1 MTLLIPSTSSS
12 RTSHRVGKK
21 PLVSVVVPTLNE
33 ERNLPQLF
41 ASMPDVVD
49 EVVLVDGFST
59 DGTVAL
65 ARELRPDIVVV
76 NQTRRGKGNALCQ
89 GFKAAS
95 GDIIVMLDADGST
108 NPAEIPSYVGTL
120 LAGADFAKGSR
131 FMQGGG
137 TSDMEPH
144 RYLGNQFFVWTV
156 RILFGGNYTDL
167 CYGYNAFWAWTLPLL
182 NLDGDG
188 FEIETMM
195 NIRAIQAGLHVAE
208 VPSFENRRFMG
219 LSNLRAFPDGFRVLR
234 TILKEWKQFPRLRMM
249 RKQESSIAAES
260 FERSLHSLLEDTN
273 QLIKTDHGFSEDRL
287 KLVMEKMLTRFDT
300 LMTTDMDSEPCRKL
314 QTRYATYFRPIY
326 ENYLV
331 RQIPGLQASHP
342 ASDFSKSAGEKFTPR
357 PESNAL

>member
-1 MTLLIPSTSSS
+1 MTLLSPSTSST
-12 RTSHRVGKK
+12 RTSRRSAKK

-76 NQTRRGKGNALCQ
+76 TQTRRGKGNALCQ

-95 GDIIVMLDADGST
+95 GSIIVMLDADGST

-131 FMQGGG
+131 FMQGAG
-137 TSDMEPH
+137 TSDMELH

-156 RILFGGNYTDL
+156 RLLFGGNYTDL

-195 NIRAIQAGLHVAE
+195 NVRAIQAGLHVAE

-234 TILKEWKQFPRLRMM
+234 TILKEWKRYPRLRMM
-249 RKQESSIAAES
+249 RKHESSVAVES
-260 FERSLHSLLEDTN
+260 FEKALHSLLEDTH
-273 QLIKTDHGFSEDRL
+273 QLIKADHGLSEDQL
-287 KLVMEKMLTRFDT
+287 KVVVEKMLTRFDT
-300 LMTTDMDSEPCRKL
+300 LMTTDMDSKDCRTL

-326 ENYLV
+326 ENYIL
-331 RQIPGLQASHP
+331 RQIPGLSVSLP
-342 ASDFSKSAGEKFTPR
+342 TPNSSTPVGEKLTAY
-357 PESNAL
+357 PESNAS